1 MSGFEAAG
9 LALAILPLIVSAAKH
24 YEDCFCPFLQ
34 YKEFGKEADFF
45 RKLFGV
51 QKAIFK
57 YQCNILLQEL
67 VDHDAALALL
77 NGAHHLFA
85 TDELETRLG
94 KLLGESKEPCV
105 SIIEMIHDKL
115 SDIESESQ
123 QLGTT
128 IEQER
133 QVSSATM
140 IFTVFFHHWLNCS
153 RKTPSPWETR
163 LGEVVWRR
171 NCDSALE
178 AHHGWTRI

>member
-9 LALAILPLIVSAAKH
+9 LALAILPLIVSAAEH
-24 YEDCFCPFLQ
+24 YEDCFRPFLE

-57 YQCNILLQEL
+57 HQCSNLLQEL

-77 NGAHHLFA
+77 NGAHHLLV
-85 TDELETRLG
+85 THELEIRLG
-94 KLLGESKEPCV
+94 DLLGESKEPCV

-115 SDIESESQ
+115 SAIESESQ
-123 QLGTT
+123 QLGTI

-140 IFTVFFHHWLNCS
+140 KSTIVFHHWLNCL
-153 RKTPSPWETR
+153 RKTPS
-163 LGEVVWRR
+163 L
-171 NCDSALE
+171 
-178 AHHGWTRI
+178 